1 MNCVFLSDINIIAVL
16 LSSFIFFFIGSLWF
30 SVIFGNMW
38 RHELGRHHVTI
49 AKKPSQQVLF
59 TKMLLTYGSNLF
71 ASIAMACLVNL
82 TGSTNASTGLCL
94 GIITAFGFVATS
106 LGTTFVWENRSI
118 KLFLLDVG
126 YPVVG
131 LISTAMFLSTWH

>member
-38 RHELGRHHVTI
+38 RHELERHHVTI
-49 AKKPSQQVLF
+49 KKPSQQVLF
-59 TKMLLTYGSNLF
+59 TKMLLTFGANVL
-71 ASIAMACLVNL
+71 ASIAMASLVNL
-82 TGSTNASTGLCL
+82 TGSTDASTGLCL
-94 GIITAFGFVATS
+94 GIITAFGFAATS
-106 LGTTFVWENRSI
+106 VGSVFIWENRSV

-131 LISTAMFLSTWH
+131 IIATALFLSTWH